1 MAVHAMK
8 AGAFDFIEKPFNN
21 QQLLELVQQ
30 AINSHV
36 QSRSGQARREKIDA
50 LFHRLTPREREVLD
64 RVVAGETNKLI
75 AHHLGISIKTVETHR
90 SRVMEKMSARSLADL
105 IRICGEAT
113 APASA

>member
-1 MAVHAMK
+1 MAGMSGLELQGALTARSVDLPIILLTGHGDVQMAVHAMK

-64 RVVAGETNKLI
+64 RVVAG
-75 AHHLGISIKTVETHR
+75 
-90 SRVMEKMSARSLADL
+90 
-105 IRICGEAT
+105 
-113 APASA
+113 